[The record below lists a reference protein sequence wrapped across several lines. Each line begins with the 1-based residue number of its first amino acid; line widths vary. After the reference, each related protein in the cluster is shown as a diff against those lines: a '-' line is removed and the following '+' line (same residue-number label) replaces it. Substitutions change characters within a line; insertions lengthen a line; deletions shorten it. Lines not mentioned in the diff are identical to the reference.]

1 MTATKPTDSTS
12 NSRVEP
18 EKLGLSATQLIAS
31 GLAAMSATVAASFFG
46 VAGTVIGA
54 ALGSII
60 SVVGNAVYGYSL
72 RRTRSR
78 VRQTLDVAV
87 AHRFSADPARVIA
100 HTAAAGEATGAD
112 EPAGQDPAGQDTA
125 GPDPADERHQ
135 PTDGPGGRPA
145 VLASWP
151 GWWRPKRLALAAAG
165 LFAAVLAVT
174 TGFELASGQP
184 LASTVTG
191 KHGSGVSIGGGTS
204 KKAGPAPTGSVAPSS
219 SSGPTGT
226 GTSSPTVTVTVTPS
240 GSTSVTQSS
249 APPTDS
255 ANGTPSQTPTP
266 TGSGTPAG

>member
-12 NSRVEP
+12 NSQAEP

-87 AHRFSADPARVIA
+87 AHRFSADPVRVIA

-112 EPAGQDPAGQDTA
+112 EPAGH
-125 GPDPADERHQ
+125 DPADERHQ
-135 PTDGPGGRPA
+135 PADGPGGRPV

-204 KKAGPAPTGSVAPSS
+204 KKASPTPTESVAPGS

-226 GTSSPTVTVTVTPS
+226 GPSSPTVTVTVTPS

-255 ANGTPSQTPTP
+255 ASGTPSQTLTP